1 MEKLLAKL
9 PPHEGKPAE
18 GGNPNVAAL
27 EEFLLTCFV
36 GGLGGW
42 GRGRA
47 GSPERKRPWVQP
59 FGDEN
64 H

>member
-36 GGLGGW
+36 GRL
-42 GRGRA
+42 RA
-47 GSPERKRPWVQP
+47 GGAGE
-59 FGDEN
+59 
-64 H
+64 